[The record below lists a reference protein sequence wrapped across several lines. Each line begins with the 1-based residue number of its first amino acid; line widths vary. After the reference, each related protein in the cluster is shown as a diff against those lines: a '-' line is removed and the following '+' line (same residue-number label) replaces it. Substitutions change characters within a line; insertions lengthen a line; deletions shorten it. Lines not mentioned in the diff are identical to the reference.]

1 MDHPPGRWFGSLH
14 LDFERIGPQTVLRRS
29 RHVGPLRVQRPFRE
43 PDGACQV
50 YVLHPPGGI
59 VGGDELWLQ
68 ARLESQARAL
78 LTTPGASKFYRSAG
92 PLARAHQHFVVGPD
106 AGLEWL
112 PQETIVYD
120 GAKGR
125 LSTRVELHQGA
136 RFVGWDI
143 ACLGRPAAGERFTH
157 GEWTQRFELWCEE
170 KPLWIEQTCFGGG
183 DRVLSAP
190 WGLAGHPVLG
200 QLVLHPAD
208 PEMRARAAG
217 ALAGS
222 SASPGSLDVPPLAN
236 EDYLA
241 STLLPHPGHPST
253 LVCRYLGGSTVR
265 ARAAFC
271 RVWNALRPQVLGS
284 PAVPPRIWAT

>member
-14 LDFERIGPQTVLRRS
+14 LDFEQIGRQTVLRRS

-50 YVLHPPGGI
+50 YVLHPPGGV

-68 ARLESQARAL
+68 AELQSKARAL

-92 PLARAHQHFVVGPD
+92 PHARAHQHFVVGPD

-120 GAKGR
+120 GAKAR
-125 LSTRVELHQGA
+125 LSTRVELHAGA

-143 ACLGRPAAGERFTH
+143 TCFGRPAAGERFTY
-157 GEWTQRFELWCEE
+157 GEWTQRFELWREQT
-170 KPLWIEQTCFGGG
+170 PLWIEQSCFSGGE
-183 DRVLSAP
+183 RALSAR
-190 WGLAGHPVLG
+190 WGLAGRPVLG

-208 PEMRARAAG
+208 PEMRALAEA

-222 SASPGSLDVPPLAN
+222 STGPDAVATPTLPSGDHLG
-236 EDYLA
+236 
-241 STLLPHPGHPST
+241 STLLPYAGHPST
-253 LVCRYLGGSTVR
+253 LVCRYLGSSTVR

-271 RVWNALRPQVLGS
+271 RVWHALRPQLLGS
-284 PAVPPRIWAT
+284 VAVPPRIWAT